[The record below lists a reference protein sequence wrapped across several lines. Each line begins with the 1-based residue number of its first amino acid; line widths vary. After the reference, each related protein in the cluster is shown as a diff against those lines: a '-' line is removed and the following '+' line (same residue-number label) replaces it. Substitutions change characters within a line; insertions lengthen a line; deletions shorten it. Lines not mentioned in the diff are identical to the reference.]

1 MNFAYNFMNPI
12 GDGGRV
18 KKVSFKRRVKDAASE
33 MPVTDYAEAIIDAF
47 VESDVLKDVPVVSSI
62 FGISKAFKR
71 FKNSR
76 FKQKVE
82 EFYSSA
88 GTYTEEE
95 MKTFSLMLEQDGK
108 KEEFLFSLIDLLEK
122 VDSEQ
127 KAKIIGGIFRRLVK
141 KEIDVDQFHDQVRV
155 TNSMMLMDIIKFTH
169 GYHNDFH
176 MEDGLGDILLVLRLS
191 KREISLAMR
200 TVNMMKRD
208 SEQYVKT
215 SFTLT
220 DAGKSFLI
228 TLHQIYE
235 DKIDSSILYKK

>member
-1 MNFAYNFMNPI
+1 M
-12 GDGGRV
+12 
-18 KKVSFKRRVKDAASE
+18 KKVSLKRRVREAAGE

-47 VESDVLKDVPVVSSI
+47 IESEVLKEVPVISSI
-62 FGISKAFKR
+62 FGVSKGFRR
-71 FKNSR
+71 FKSFR

-95 MKTFSLMLEQDGK
+95 MKNFSLMLEQDGK
-108 KEEFLFSLIDLLEK
+108 KEEFLFSLIELLEK

-127 KAKIIGGIFRRLVK
+127 KAKIIGGVFRRLVK

-155 TNSMMLMDIIKFTH
+155 INSMMLMDIFKFMH

-176 MEDGLGDILLVLRLS
+176 MEDGLGDILLILRLS

-208 SEQYVKT
+208 SEQYVKI
-215 SFTLT
+215 SFALT
-220 DAGKSFLI
+220 DAGKSFLT
-228 TLHQIYE
+228 TLHQVHE
-235 DKIDSSILYKK
+235 DKIEPSILYKGEV